1 MLYIKTK
8 TNKYKTKQKKK
19 KQWIS
24 EYQDIALGEG
34 WALIEKYEKGMFL
47 TSAQEEAMVGQMFM
61 IQ

>member
-47 TSAQEEAMVGQMFM
+47 TSAQEEDMVGQMFM